1 MKLRHLAGLA
11 VLGCASLNTVQ
22 ATPPPETPE
31 ACDAQEAQ
39 LTMVIMGQFN
49 SNRCIDGVTG
59 GVFSTEGTRNTV
71 GTLAHDLKSGQSDE
85 STAFLGESNMQG
97 LAAGNHL
104 AGWGFWATAS
114 YLNYEG
120 DNNLEANTVTP
131 LAKVIYD
138 ADTKSVLFGADRLF
152 YDRLVLGVAAGYEDT
167 DVFTFF
173 NGGNTESDGYTVAP
187 YMAYL
192 INDTFSVDAAFGYS
206 SLENDTDRL
215 EIGTGSTLAA
225 DFDSDRMFFSTNINA
240 ATTYN
245 DWYLSGRVGYLYS
258 HESQDG
264 YTETG
269 STGGAGNRTVGERDV
284 HISQIIVGG
293 EAAYNF
299 GKQEAYFGAA
309 YVNDLSRGI
318 GRNAGG
324 LPGGV
329 APDFDDD
336 DEIQLN
342 AGVRMYWTRL
352 TAIVDL
358 THTVT
363 RNNFDNTGVM
373 FTLRTDL

>member
-1 MKLRHLAGLA
+1 MKFRHIAGLA
-11 VLGCASLNTVQ
+11 VLGCTGISTAW
-22 ATPPPETPE
+22 ATPSEIPE

-39 LTMVIMGQFN
+39 QTMVMMGQFN
-49 SNRCIDGVTG
+49 SDRCIDGVAG

-71 GTLAHDLKSGQSDE
+71 STLTNDLRSGQSDE

-114 YLNYEG
+114 YLNYDG

-138 ADTKSVLFGADRLF
+138 ADTASVLFGADRLF
-152 YDRLVLGVAAGYEDT
+152 YDRLVLGVAGGYEDT

-173 NGGNTESDGYTVAP
+173 NGGNTESDGFTVAP

-215 EIGTGSTLAA
+215 EIGTGSTLTA
-225 DFDSDRMFFSTNINA
+225 DFDSDRLFFSTNINA
-240 ATTYN
+240 NTTYN

-269 STGGAGNRTVGERDV
+269 STGGGGNRTVGERDV